1 MNIQE
6 VSKLQS
12 FTNKQTM
19 DLRVRSFLF
28 HHKAELSAGAL
39 DVLKFIWRH
48 SVKYPGV
55 SFAKNETIE
64 KKTGRSR
71 STVIRAINT
80 FVEKGLLKRVPATR
94 PNGKRGV
101 NILVILPGD
110 ETTSPWLEKEDEKP
124 SEKIEIQQKT
134 AEEKSLPAAEQK
146 PDFDTD
152 YLPSYIPKAFTSL
165 TKAFLP
171 IDDIWSAW
179 KSVTHAFHK
188 FQLNY
193 PVDHYIEVINRT
205 FKQSLYA
212 QKKGIIKKTFL
223 GYFYGGIIQT
233 FTQVYRSEV
242 MEDPATLYYD
252 WLNA

>member
-1 MNIQE
+1 MKIQE
-6 VSKLQS
+6 ISKLQS
-12 FTNKQTM
+12 FTNKQNM
-19 DLRVRSFLF
+19 DLRVRAFLF
-28 HHKAELSAGAL
+28 HHKAELSPGAL

-101 NILVILPGD
+101 NILVILPED
-110 ETTSPWLEKEDEKP
+110 ETPTPWLEKEDQKP
-124 SEKIEIQQKT
+124 SEKIELQP
-134 AEEKSLPAAEQK
+134 AAVEEKAAPQAAQK
-146 PDFDTD
+146 RVFDTD

-165 TKAFLP
+165 TQAFLP
-171 IDDIWSAW
+171 IDDICSAW
-179 KSVTHAFHK
+179 KSVTHAFRK

-205 FKQSLYA
+205 FKQSIYA
-212 QKKGIIKKTFL
+212 QKKGMIKKTFL

-233 FTQVYRSEV
+233 FTQVFRNEV
-242 MEDPATLYYD
+242 MEDPSTLYYD

>member
-1 MNIQE
+1 MKIQE
-6 VSKLQS
+6 ISNLQS
-12 FTNKQTM
+12 FSNKQTM
-19 DLRVRSFLF
+19 DLRVRAFLF
-28 HHKAELSAGAL
+28 HHKTELSAGTL

-71 STVIRAINT
+71 STVIRAINIL
-80 FVEKGLLKRVPATR
+80 VEKGLVKRVPATR

-101 NILVILPGD
+101 NILVILPED
-110 ETTSPWLEKEDEKP
+110 ETTAPWLDKEDQHP
-124 SEKIEIQQKT
+124 SGESQPE
-134 AEEKSLPAAEQK
+134 ADEEKSSPEAVQK

-171 IDDIWSAW
+171 IDDICSAW
-179 KSVTHAFHK
+179 KSVTHAYRK

-193 PVDHYIEVINRT
+193 PVDHYITAINRT
-205 FKQSLYA
+205 FKQSLYV
-212 QKKGIIKKTFL
+212 QKKGMIKKTFL
-223 GYFYGGIIQT
+223 GYFYGGIMQT
-233 FTQVYRSEV
+233 FTQVYRQEV
-242 MEDPATLYYD
+242 MDDPSNLYYD
-252 WLNA
+252 WLHA